1 MSVHVLHPSGEFH
14 MNLQYKLKADLK
26 NKQRDSQQDRRLN
39 VTGIT
44 RPSAPKHPIT
54 GTDRD
59 VIKEDLLCFVV
70 CCILVCS

>member
-54 GTDRD
+54 GMD